1 VDGIVTKSDL
11 DDLIKDGA
19 EVHTTIFDFG
29 EAVIKRLVKG
39 DLSILT
45 ITGVYSR
52 ALGKEIERLGLQW
65 RGNLGIEFKEIKVN
79 PSMRKRFDSSI
90 VGVLKTIRERYRS
103 RDRLLILCTPPSELL
118 DLLKLTG
125 VHTGYQIIEDPASF
139 VLKTNTPA
147 PPEPR
152 ASRDGGALQRSGVI
166 QKRILQLNQS
176 LNRTV
181 SLEKGLDSAAKCVK
195 RFLPQAP
202 PEAAGY
208 RFAFSYKSSEKVGG
222 DFFDFIPLGGDAVG
236 LVIGDVSGHGL
247 DAAFL
252 MGITKKVIRIR
263 AAGSKLPAPYQV
275 LCEANADLVSD
286 FNRYT
291 FATALY
297 GILDLPT
304 GYFTFARAG
313 HEVPLLFGP
322 HRPAIAVESKGIP
335 LAVDTGKNFCHMLEE
350 KTIQI
355 QRGEFLL
362 LSTDGL
368 AECWNV
374 RGASYTRERLK
385 YSLNQVDPTTTA
397 DALLN
402 DLLDG
407 ITEFTGGRP
416 HEDDMTAILVQ
427 RLA

>member
-1 VDGIVTKSDL
+1 VDGIATTSGL

-19 EVHTTIFDFG
+19 DVHTTIFDFG
-29 EAVIKRLVKG
+29 EAVIKRTAKG
-39 DLSILT
+39 DLSILS

-52 ALGKEIERLGLQW
+52 ALGKEIERLGIQW

-79 PSMRKRFDSSI
+79 PAMRKKFDSSI

-103 RDRLLILCTPPSELL
+103 KNRLLILCTPPSELL

-139 VLKTNTPA
+139 LLKSGVNPPA
-147 PPEPR
+147 DAPAAKE
-152 ASRDGGALQRSGVI
+152 GAPQRSGAI

-202 PEAAGY
+202 PEAEGY

-222 DFFDFIPLGGDAVG
+222 DFFDFIPLGGDALG
-236 LVIGDVSGHGL
+236 LLIGDVSGHGL
-247 DAAFL
+247 DAALL

-263 AAGSKLPAPYQV
+263 AASAKVPTPHQV
-275 LCEANADLVSD
+275 LCQANADLVSD

-322 HRPAIAVESKGIP
+322 ERPPVAMESKGIP
-335 LAVDTGKNFCHMLEE
+335 LAIDTGKNFSHILEE
-350 KTIQI
+350 RTIQI
-355 QRGEFLL
+355 QKGEFLL

-368 AECWNV
+368 VECWNT
-374 RGASYTRERLK
+374 RGASYTRERLS
-385 YSLNQVDPTTTA
+385 YALGRVERGSTA
-397 DALLN
+397 DAFLEGLLE
-402 DLLDG
+402 G

-416 HEDDMTAILVQ
+416 QEDDMTAILVQ